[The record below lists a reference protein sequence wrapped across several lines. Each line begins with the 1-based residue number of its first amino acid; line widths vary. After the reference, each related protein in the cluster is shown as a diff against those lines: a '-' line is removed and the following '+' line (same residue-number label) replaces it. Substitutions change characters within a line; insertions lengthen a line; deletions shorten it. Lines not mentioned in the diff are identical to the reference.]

1 MKENKIESRLNKL
14 LEFIQLYQKGNGK
27 TPSYREILHGCGY
40 TSLGSVA
47 ADVGRLRERGEV
59 GVSEGA
65 GWRNIAIPTELRS
78 GATRPASIV
87 GSCPCG
93 EPITAIENIEATVA
107 LPIEIFGNCEH
118 IILRAKGR
126 SMVNCGIFNGDLMVV
141 RVQSSAEV
149 GEVVVARVNGE
160 EATTKILSKKN
171 GKFYLKPAND
181 ELDENGKRKYRNIY
195 PEGEWEI
202 IGVVD
207 HVIHSPT
214 LDVLH

>member
-1 MKENKIESRLNKL
+1 MKQSEIENRLNIL
-14 LEFIQLYQKGNGK
+14 LEFIRQFQKSNGK
-27 TPSYREILHGCGY
+27 TPSYREIQRECGY
-40 TSLGSVA
+40 SSIGSVA
-47 ADVGRLRERGEV
+47 ADVCRLKEQGSIEV
-59 GVSEGA
+59 AEGTK
-65 GWRNIAIPTELRS
+65 WRHIAIPAELKS
-78 GATRPASIV
+78 GATRPAPIV

-126 SMVNCGIFNGDLMVV
+126 SMINRGIFNGDLMVV

-149 GEVVVARVNGE
+149 GDVVVARVNGE
-160 EATTKILSKKN
+160 EATAKILAQKN

-181 ELDENGKRKYRNIY
+181 EVDENGKRKYKNIY
-195 PEGEWEI
+195 PEGEWDI

-207 HVIHSPT
+207 NVIHAPMQ
-214 LDVLH
+214 DIRQ